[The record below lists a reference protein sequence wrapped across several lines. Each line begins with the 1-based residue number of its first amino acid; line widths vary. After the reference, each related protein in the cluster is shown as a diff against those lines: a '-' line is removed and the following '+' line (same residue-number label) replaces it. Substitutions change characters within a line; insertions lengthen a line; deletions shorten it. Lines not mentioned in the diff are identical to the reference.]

1 MHPHSEI
8 HHFYTSQGPMSDPA
22 EFTVMFNHLPS
33 DIASLCKVVQGNLL
47 HIFWAER
54 YGRKLSETEEQT
66 VGLRS
71 MRQKLSPIRTVDD
84 KTLVNPRQLN
94 KKQAGN
100 CRDFS
105 LMLTSFLRYLGI
117 PARARCGF
125 GKYFLPGHF
134 EDHWVTEYWD
144 DQRQAWVLV
153 DSQLDDFQL
162 EILKPD
168 FSPLDVPRD
177 QFIIAADAWQMCRQG
192 SADPKN
198 FGIFDM
204 HGWWFIWGNVV
215 RDFLALNKLEI
226 LPWDYELGAF
236 THRLEDPLPENYEE
250 LVFYD
255 EVAALTIAG
264 DQAFDQLRRRFE
276 QEDRWRVPQSWLS
289 M

>member
-1 MHPHSEI
+1 
-8 HHFYTSQGPMSDPA
+8 
-22 EFTVMFNHLPS
+22 
-33 DIASLCKVVQGNLL
+33 
-47 HIFWAER
+47 
-54 YGRKLSETEEQT
+54 
-66 VGLRS
+66 
-71 MRQKLSPIRTVDD
+71 
-84 KTLVNPRQLN
+84 
-94 KKQAGN
+94 
-100 CRDFS
+100 
-105 LMLTSFLRYLGI
+105 MLTSFLRYLGI

-236 THRLEDPLPENYEE
+236 THRLEDPLPEEGDE
-250 LVFYD
+250 LYFYD
-255 EVAALTIAG
+255 EVAALTLAG
-264 DQAFDQLRRRFE
+264 DQVFDQLRRRFE
-276 QEDRWRVPQSWLS
+276 HEDRWRVPQSWLNI
-289 M
+289 